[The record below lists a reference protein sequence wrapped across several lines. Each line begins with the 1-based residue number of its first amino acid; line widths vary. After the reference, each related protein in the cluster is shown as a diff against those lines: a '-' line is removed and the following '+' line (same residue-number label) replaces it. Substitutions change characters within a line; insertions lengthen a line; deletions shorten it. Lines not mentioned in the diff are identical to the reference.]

1 MKFGVQT
8 FTVRKK
14 QKKSIREAY
23 LPLIEMG
30 IRNFEVARIDF
41 TPENAKEISVL
52 CDEFG
57 IEISSIQVKPK
68 YVFGAVDSIID
79 FCKTVGCK
87 TVVISMLPFGCI
99 LGGEK
104 RFYSFVESLDEVA
117 KRYEERGITLAYH
130 HHNWEYVKLSSG
142 KTRMEE
148 LISLTERIKFVNDTY
163 WTAKCG
169 ISPERQIRAF
179 GDRLVGMH

>member
-41 TPENAKEISVL
+41 THENAKEISML
-52 CDEFG
+52 GDEFG

-117 KRYEERGITLAYH
+117 KR
-130 HHNWEYVKLSSG
+130 
-142 KTRMEE
+142 
-148 LISLTERIKFVNDTY
+148 
-163 WTAKCG
+163 
-169 ISPERQIRAF
+169 
-179 GDRLVGMH
+179 